1 MLCFM
6 KAKGSL
12 WSFSARMELFI
23 YPHVVYVEHEEAH
36 VCVLPLVS
44 HYFTDQQA
52 VITCKDKRLRCNKC
66 RGEEDCTSPPG

>member
-36 VCVLPLVS
+36 VRSATGFSLFHWS
-44 HYFTDQQA
+44 AGGDNMQ
-52 VITCKDKRLRCNKC
+52 R
-66 RGEEDCTSPPG
+66 